1 MRPSFVFYWLLVPI
15 LLSVAIR
22 EAGAENLSG
31 APQKKVPKIGA
42 STRPSPDVLK
52 GAGIQGLESPKQRKL
67 GGKIIRRGIAGVPS
81 KKWILGPELTFDGP
95 LGKVRSGS
103 SVSKGL
109 GFGVGLSL
117 KYQWPEF
124 RVAFVPS
131 YRSLKLGREID
142 GSGILFDPSPV
153 TITQTI
159 QYVGT
164 GAWFSFLI
172 EDGAMT
178 ATGREPAWWTELGTE
193 LLIPLS
199 GKQTSSA
206 SEELKI
212 KAQKLWLI
220 LLGGSVDYE
229 FQTNN
234 YLRAGFHIFYNL
246 PGNAEGRLFGARA
259 QIAFDFGLL

>member
-1 MRPSFVFYWLLVPI
+1 MNPNFVSLWVLVAI

-22 EAGAENLSG
+22 EAGAENLRG
-31 APQKKVPKIGA
+31 APLKKVPDRGA
-42 STRPSPDVLK
+42 STPPSLGVPK
-52 GAGIQGLESPKQRKL
+52 GSGIQGLESPKQRKL
-67 GGKIIRRGIAGVPS
+67 GGRIIRRGLAGVPA

-95 LGKVRSGS
+95 LGKVKSGTGI
-103 SVSKGL
+103 SKGL
-109 GFGVGLSL
+109 GFGVGVSL

-131 YRSLKLGREID
+131 YRSLKLGRELD
-142 GSGILFDPSPV
+142 GTGFLNDPSPV

-159 QYVGT
+159 QYLGT
-164 GAWFSFLI
+164 GGWFSFLI
-172 EDGAMT
+172 EAGAMT
-178 ATGREPAWWTELGTE
+178 DSGREPAWWTELGTE

-199 GKQTSSA
+199 GRQTSSV
-206 SEELKI
+206 SEEIKI
-212 KAQKLWLI
+212 KAQKLWLV

-229 FQTNN
+229 FQRNN